1 MRLRLTGVLVR
12 AGFFLCCLLS
22 GKGLLMGQGVDGR
35 NFIRYTQQDGLS
47 HDVVTSVTQDSTGYI
62 WMSTFFGVNRFDGS
76 HFVQMNSCSDSA
88 SMQPDYLR
96 GMIWLD
102 RRRLAVY
109 SDGLH
114 IFDTYT
120 GSIKSLFVPFTDR
133 KYQYKYNEVHSVQ
146 SDASGNIFLLTY
158 SGFYHF
164 DKDYQLAFRYD
175 HYAKDSVAGTTFA
188 FGRKLMWL
196 DAHRLLVVTI
206 DGLFYYNIDKKE
218 FRRLKTSDAPLLA
231 DFTHLPDPGY
241 IYFQNRPGCFFIM
254 NNHNDTLRYIDM
266 AKNIS
271 TVTELSC
278 HVARDEFGYRSVLL
292 PVNDSTIYI
301 TAHTSGF
308 YKIHFDP
315 GTGDVDFYT
324 DKYFPLYSCRN
335 LFIDRDRNLWVATNK
350 GLFRQGYSQC
360 YVEQSPIP
368 SKVQAL
374 YPNIVMDDV
383 HVLGKNIYVA
393 TRGNGGLL
401 VFDKE
406 TLQFIRRIG
415 LEEYN
420 SKRNGGIYCLT
431 ALSDTTLLVGLNG
444 PLVRLNLLNDHVT
457 PVKLDKWDALH
468 DWIADIYK
476 DRHGNIWVASGNI
489 YRYDA
494 ASRKFSVMSVNGQ
507 PYSRIEEANIITEDH
522 PGNIWIAGHG
532 LTRYNSILKIFDK
545 VVDTFPSIKMP
556 DSRVNSFV
564 ADHDNHLWVNV
575 YNNGLACY
583 DFNKGFIRHFTR
595 DNGLPD
601 NNISAMI
608 LLGNKLWLATFSG
621 IACLDIPTSRI
632 TSFGKEDGFP
642 DLPINIGTK
651 FYYDVAEN
659 MLYIGFATT
668 LVRFNPDIVYR
679 KEPPPHFFIE
689 GIRAGDLREYIYP
702 QKAVEA
708 RWNDND
714 IRVTIG
720 CINFSSSNTQRF
732 AYRILKND
740 STLWQPLGAQNTFS
754 ISSLPPGDHRI
765 QVKVFSAHNRW
776 PEQVKEIW
784 ITILPPFW
792 KQNWFTIT
800 WILLLALCVYLLL
813 KWRIELTRKKEQAK
827 THIEKLKA
835 EEYKSQYELE
845 QISHYFSS
853 SLADKKNVEG
863 VLWDVA
869 KNLIGRMNYVDCMI
883 YLWNEDKSKMVQKAS
898 YGPKGSPKAI
908 REKVFDVLPGQ
919 GVVGQV
925 VLTREPLL
933 IANTREDD
941 RYRVDDIARLSEVC
955 VPIIHNNELIGVI
968 DSEHPEPDYY
978 KERDIKILTTIATHV
993 GNKIKQI
1000 ESQQSLEI
1008 KQRELV
1014 SINQQLAEAQLSALQ
1029 TQMNPH
1035 FIFNSLN
1042 SIKGMILD
1050 NEQKKAS
1057 RYLSKFAQMIRI
1069 TLNQS
1074 KETFT
1079 TLYENMEYLE
1089 SYLMMEKL
1097 RFGDFF
1103 TFSIDVDDEID
1114 KEDVLIPTMMIQ
1126 PLAENAIWHG
1136 MMHKKGEMKLLV
1148 RFSME
1153 GETISCTIQ
1162 DNGIGIEESQRLK
1175 QIQKPTHQSVGLS
1188 NLRHRIK
1195 ILNEKFDAGCS
1206 LEIKDLSHVP
1216 GNGTGTCVVLRFNTI
1231 TNKPCV

>member
-1 MRLRLTGVLVR
+1 MRLTDLLIR
-12 AGFFLCCLLS
+12 AGIILGCLLS
-22 GKGLLMGQGVDGR
+22 GNGLLIAQEDIDER

-47 HDVVTSVTQDSTGYI
+47 HNVVTSVTQDSTGYI
-62 WMSTFFGVNRFDGS
+62 WLSTFFGVNRFDGS
-76 HFVQMNSCSDSA
+76 HFVQMNGNGDTA
-88 SMQPDYLR
+88 SMQPDHLR

-102 RRRLAVY
+102 RRRLAVF

-120 GSIKSLFVPFTDR
+120 GNINNIYIPFGDR
-133 KYQYKYNEVHSVQ
+133 QYQYKYNDIRSVEA
-146 SDASGNIFLLTY
+146 DATGNIYALSY

-164 DKDYQLAFRYD
+164 DKNYRLVFRYD
-175 HYAKDSVAGTTFA
+175 HYAKDKASATTFA
-188 FGRKLMWL
+188 FGRMLFWM
-196 DAHRLLVVTI
+196 DARRLLISSI
-206 DGLFYYNIDKKE
+206 DGFFIYDIKDRT
-218 FRRLKTSDAPLLA
+218 FRPMRASDAPLLS
-231 DFTHLPDPGY
+231 DYMHY
-241 IYFQNRPGCFFIM
+241 IQTGQTFYQQKPGCFFIFSL
-254 NNHNDTLRYIDM
+254 HGDSLTYVDLKR
-266 AKNIS
+266 NIR

-278 HVARDEFGYRSVLL
+278 HVAHDEFGYRSVIRA
-292 PVNDSTIYI
+292 VSDSVVYI

-308 YKIHFDP
+308 YKIQVNP
-315 GTGDVDFYT
+315 ATGEVDFFS
-324 DKYFPLYSCRN
+324 DKYFGLYSCRN
-335 LFIDRDRNLWVATNK
+335 LFLDRDNHLWVATNK
-350 GLFRQGYSQC
+350 GLFRQGSTRC
-360 YVEQSPIP
+360 YVEQAPIP
-368 SKVQAL
+368 GKVQAL
-374 YPNIVMDDV
+374 YPNITIDDV
-383 HVLGKNIYVA
+383 YSMGKNIYVA
-393 TRGNGGLL
+393 TKGNGGLL
-401 VFDKE
+401 VFDRE
-406 TLQFIRRIG
+406 SLAFTRRIS
-415 LEEYN
+415 LDRYN
-420 SKRNGGIYCLT
+420 SQRNGGIYSLT
-431 ALSDTTLLVGLNG
+431 ALNDSILLAGLNG
-444 PLVRLNLLNDHVT
+444 PLVKLNINTDRET
-457 PVKLDKWDALH
+457 PVPLEKWDNVH

-476 DRHGNIWVASGNI
+476 DHHDNIWVASSGNI
-489 YRYDA
+489 YRRDA
-494 ASRKFSVMSVNGQ
+494 AGGKFTVLSNDGQ
-507 PYSRIEEANIITEDH
+507 PYSRIEESDIIAEDH

-532 LTRYNSILKIFDK
+532 LTRYNSILRTFDK
-545 VVDTFPSIKMP
+545 VVDTFPFIQMP
-556 DSRVNSFV
+556 DRRVNSVV
-564 ADHDNHLWVNV
+564 ADRDNHLWINI
-575 YNNGLACY
+575 YNNGLICY
-583 DFNKGFIRHFTR
+583 DFDKGFIHHFSR

-601 NNISAMI
+601 NNISAMKLI
-608 LLGNKLWLATFSG
+608 GNKLWLATYSG
-621 IACLDIPTSRI
+621 IACLDISTSKI

-642 DLPINIGTK
+642 DQPINIGAK
-651 FYYDVAEN
+651 FFYDVQDN
-659 MLYIGFATT
+659 RLYIGFATT
-668 LVRFNPDIVYR
+668 LVRFNPDIVFQ
-679 KEPPPHFFIE
+679 KERPPHFFVE
-689 GIRAGDLREYIYP
+689 GVKAGNLREYIYP
-702 QKAVEA
+702 DKGVEA
-708 RWNDND
+708 PWGDND

-720 CINFSSSNTQRF
+720 AINFSTSNTQRF

-740 STLWQPLGAQNTFS
+740 STGWQPLGVQNTFS
-754 ISSLPPGDHRI
+754 ISSLPPGVHRV
-765 QVKVFSAHNRW
+765 QVKVFSSHNRW
-776 PEQVKEIW
+776 PEQVKEMD

-792 KQNWFTIT
+792 KKTWFTIT
-800 WILLLALCVYLLL
+800 WILVLSLCVYLLL
-813 KWRIELTRKKEQAK
+813 KWRIGLTRRKEQAK

-853 SLADKKNVEG
+853 SLANKKNVEA

-869 KNLIGRMNYVDCMI
+869 RNLIGRMNYVDCMI
-883 YLWNEDKSKMVQKAS
+883 YLWNEDRTRLVQKAS
-898 YGPKGSPKAI
+898 YGPKGTPNAI
-908 REKVFDVLPGQ
+908 REKIFDVLPGQ
-919 GVVGQV
+919 GIVGQV
-925 VLTREPLL
+925 MQTREPLL
-933 IANTREDD
+933 ISDTRVDH

-978 KERDIKILTTIATHV
+978 TERDIKILTTIATHI

-1008 KQRELV
+1008 KQKELA

-1057 RYLSKFAQMIRI
+1057 RYLSKFAQMIRT

-1103 TFSIDVDDEID
+1103 TFSITVDDQID

-1136 MMHKKGEMKLLV
+1136 MMHKKGEMKLMI
-1148 RFSME
+1148 RFSLE
-1153 GETISCTIQ
+1153 GETISCTIR

-1175 QIQKPTHQSVGLS
+1175 QVQRPTHQSVGLS
-1188 NLRHRIK
+1188 NLRHRIM

-1206 LEIKDLSHVP
+1206 LEIMDLSHSP

>member
-1 MRLRLTGVLVR
+1 MRSRLTGLLIRVGIL
-12 AGFFLCCLLS
+12 LCCLLA
-22 GKGLLMGQGVDGR
+22 GQKLLVAQDIDER
-35 NFIRYTQQDGLS
+35 NFVRYTQRDGLS

-76 HFVQMNSCSDSA
+76 HFIQMNTCTDSA

-96 GMIWLD
+96 GTIWLD
-102 RRRLAVY
+102 KRRLAVY
-109 SDGLH
+109 SDGIH

-120 GSIKSLFVPFTDR
+120 GNIKSIFIPYSDK

-146 SDASGNIFLLTY
+146 TDAAGNMFVLTY
-158 SGFYHF
+158 SGFYQF
-164 DKDYQLAFRYD
+164 DRNYQLVFRYD
-175 HYAKDSVAGTTFA
+175 HYAKESAAGTTFA
-188 FGRKLMWL
+188 FGRSLFWL
-196 DAHRLLVVTI
+196 DAHRLIVLSI
-206 DGLFYYNIDKKE
+206 DGLYTYNIDKKE
-218 FRRLKTSDAPLLA
+218 FRRLKLADAPLLSEYLHYPNPG
-231 DFTHLPDPGY
+231 HLF
-241 IYFQNRPGCFFIM
+241 FQHKPGCFFVM
-254 NNHNDTLRYIDM
+254 NVRGDSLTYIDLS
-266 AKNIS
+266 KNMK

-278 HVARDEFGYRSVLL
+278 HVATEEFGFRSVMVA
-292 PVNDSTIYI
+292 VNDSTLYI

-308 YKIHFDP
+308 YKIHLDTA
-315 GTGDVDFYT
+315 TGEIDFFS
-324 DKYFPLYSCRN
+324 DKYFSLYSCRN
-335 LFIDRDRNLWVATNK
+335 LYLDRDNNLWVATNK
-350 GLFRQGYSQC
+350 GLFRQGYSRC
-360 YVEQSPIP
+360 YVEQTAIP

-374 YPNIVMDDV
+374 FPNVIIDDV
-383 HVLGKNIYVA
+383 YATGKYIYAA
-393 TRGNGGLL
+393 TRGGGGLL
-401 VFDKE
+401 VFDRE
-406 TLQFIRRIG
+406 TMAFVRRIG
-415 LEEYN
+415 LEKYN
-420 SKRNGGIYCLT
+420 NRRNAGVYCLT
-431 ALSDTTLLVGLNG
+431 ALNDTVLLAGLNG

-457 PVKLDKWDALH
+457 PVQLDKWDSVH
-468 DWIADIYK
+468 DWICDLYK
-476 DRHGNIWVASGNI
+476 DRHDNIWVASGNI

-494 ASRKFSVMSVNGQ
+494 ITKKFSVMSNDGQ
-507 PYSRIEEANIITEDH
+507 PFSKIEEADIITEDH

-532 LTRYNSILKIFDK
+532 LTRYNSILKTFDK
-545 VVDTFPSIKMP
+545 VVDSFPYIKIP
-556 DSRVNSFV
+556 DRRIHSVV
-564 ADHDNHLWVNV
+564 ADHENHLWINV
-575 YNNGLACY
+575 YNNGLSCY
-583 DFNKGFIRHFTR
+583 DFNKGFIQHFSR
-595 DNGLPD
+595 ANGLPD

-608 LLGNKLWLATFSG
+608 LIGNKLWLATFSG
-621 IACLDIPTSRI
+621 IACLDIPTNRI

-642 DLPINIGTK
+642 DLPINNGAK
-651 FYYDVAEN
+651 FFYSVAES

-668 LVRFNPDIVYR
+668 LVRFNPDIVFQ
-679 KEPPPHFFIE
+679 KEQAPNFFIE
-689 GIRAGDLREYIYP
+689 ALRVGNVRDYIYP
-702 QKAVEA
+702 VKGIVVP
-708 RWNDND
+708 WKDND
-714 IRVTIG
+714 IRLTIG
-720 CINFSSSNTQRF
+720 SVNFSTGNTQQF

-740 STLWQPLGAQNTFS
+740 STGWQPLGIMNTFS
-754 ISSLPPGDHRI
+754 ISSLPPGVHRV

-776 PEQVKEIW
+776 PEQVKEIS

-792 KQNWFTIT
+792 KQIWFTIT
-800 WILLLALCVYLLL
+800 WVLLLSLCVYLLL
-813 KWRIELTRKKEQAK
+813 KWRIALIRKKEQAK

-835 EEYKSQYELE
+835 EEYKSQFELE

-853 SLADKKNVEG
+853 SLANKRNVDE

-869 KNLIGRMNYVDCMI
+869 KNLIGRMNYQDCMI
-883 YLWNEDKSKMVQKAS
+883 YLWNEDKTRLVQKAS
-898 YGPKGSPKAI
+898 FGAKGSPAAI

-919 GVVGQV
+919 GVVGHV
-925 VLTREPLL
+925 MLTREPLL
-933 IANTREDD
+933 ISNTREDD
-941 RYRVDDIARLSEVC
+941 RYRVDDIARLSEAC

-1008 KQRELV
+1008 KQKELV

-1079 TLYENMEYLE
+1079 TLYENIDYLE
-1089 SYLMMEKL
+1089 SYLLMEKL

-1103 TFSIDVDDEID
+1103 TFSITVDDQID

-1136 MMHKKGEMKLLV
+1136 MMHKKGEMKLLI
-1148 RFSME
+1148 RFSLE
-1153 GETISCTIQ
+1153 GENISCTIQ
-1162 DNGIGIEESQRLK
+1162 DNGIGIEASQRQKLV
-1175 QIQKPTHQSVGLS
+1175 QKPTHQSVGLS
-1188 NLRHRIK
+1188 NLRHRIM

-1206 LEIKDLSHVP
+1206 LEIRDLSNCP